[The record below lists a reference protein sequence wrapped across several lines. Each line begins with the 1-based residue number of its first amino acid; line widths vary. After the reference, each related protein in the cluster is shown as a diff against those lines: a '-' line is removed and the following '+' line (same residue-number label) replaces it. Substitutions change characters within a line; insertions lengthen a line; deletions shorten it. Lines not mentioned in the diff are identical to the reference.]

1 MDCSL
6 SGSSVHGILQ
16 ARILELVAMPS
27 SRAIFPTQALNLYL
41 LCLLLWQEG
50 SSLLAPPGKPFTKCQ
65 SVQSLSRVQ
74 LFATPWTAACQDSL
88 SISNSQ
94 SLLKLMSITLVMPSN
109 HLILCHP
116 LLLQPSIFPRIRV
129 FSNKSVLQMRW
140 SNYWEFQLQHQS
152 FQ

>member
-1 MDCSL
+1 MCYAQSCPTLYDPMDCSTP
-6 SGSSVHGILQ
+6 GSSVHGILQ

-88 SISNSQ
+88 SITNSP
-94 SLLKLMSITLVMPSN
+94 SLLRLMSIESVMPIQPS
-109 HLILCHP
+109 HP
-116 LLLQPSIFPRIRV
+116 LSSPSPPALNL
-129 FSNKSVLQMRW
+129 S
-140 SNYWEFQLQHQS
+140 QHQGL
-152 FQ
+152 F